1 MQAKLEQCGNLA
13 VPVDESGTA
22 TGRPEAYQDK
32 TIETK
37 HTKGPWIFNETD
49 ACIWPGETAERRA
62 PVCTMFTAADPV
74 DCMSEE
80 SDIYS
85 DEETANAR
93 LIACAPELLDVAEL
107 VVWMFSGETERSGH
121 LDGLIKQAEAAIA
134 KAKGNKT

>member
-1 MQAKLEQCGNLA
+1 MPTNLEKCGNLA

-22 TGRPEAYQDK
+22 TGRPEPYQDK
-32 TIETK
+32 TMETK
-37 HTKGPWIFNETD
+37 HTKGPWEANILKRPDGTFQGTPYIYAPDSED
-49 ACIWPGETAERRA
+49 GGRFVGE
-62 PVCTMFTAADPV
+62 VFTTPE
-74 DCMSEE
+74 CE
-80 SDIYS
+80 
-85 DEETANAR
+85 ANAR